1 MLTDKQIQQ
10 FLGEY
15 TEQGNGML
23 WCNVCST
30 LLTRGSKRPHH
41 VGPKHERE
49 RIAAGLLSPTEIDLC
64 HCITCRLSFRL
75 TQFGAHVKGALHKKN
90 AVKGKLKFLT
100 FENASHRD

>member
-1 MLTDKQIQQ
+1 MLTDKQVQQ

-15 TEQGNGML
+15 TEQGNDME

-30 LLTRGSKRPHH
+30 PLTRGSKRPHH
-41 VGPKHERE
+41 IGPSHERA
-49 RIAAGLLSPTEIDLC
+49 RIAAGLLSPTEIDVC
-64 HCITCRLSFRL
+64 HCLTCRLSFRL
-75 TQFGAHVKGALHKKN
+75 TQLDIHVTSASHKKN